1 MLSVSDL
8 KVAYGP
14 LAAVQDVSF
23 HVPAG
28 SIVSLIGPNGAGKS
42 TILNALSGL
51 VPLRSG
57 TLVFNGRDISR
68 MSAHKRVAEGIA
80 QVPEGRQVLA
90 GMSVRENLELGGYR
104 RPGKQVRA
112 DIEKMEEYFPVLRQ
126 RSKTAAGA
134 LSGGEQ
140 QMLAIARGLM
150 ARPGLLLLDEPSLG
164 LAPLVVRFIF
174 EFIQKLRDEGQTVL
188 LVEQN
193 AREALEISS
202 HAYVLENGRIVLEG
216 PSEKLRCDPAIVR
229 TYLGLA

>member
-8 KVAYGP
+8 TVAYGP
-14 LAAVQDVSF
+14 VVAVHDVCF

-28 SIVSLIGPNGAGKS
+28 SVVSLIGPNGAGKS

-51 VPLRSG
+51 TPLRSG
-57 TLVFNGRDISR
+57 TIAFKGRDISR

-104 RPGKQVRA
+104 RPGKEVRA
-112 DIEKMEEYFPVLRQ
+112 DIGKMEEYFPVLRQ
-126 RSKTAAGA
+126 RSKAAAGA

-202 HAYVLENGRIVLEG
+202 YAYVLENGRIVFEG
-216 PSEKLRCDPAIVR
+216 PSEKLRGDPAIVR
-229 TYLGLA
+229 AYLGLT